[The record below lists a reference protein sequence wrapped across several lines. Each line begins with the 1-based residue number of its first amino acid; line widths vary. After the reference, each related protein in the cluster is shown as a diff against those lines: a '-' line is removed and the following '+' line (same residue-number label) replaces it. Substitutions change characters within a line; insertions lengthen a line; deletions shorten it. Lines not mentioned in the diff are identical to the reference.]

1 MADYITSYM
10 VFYNLAV
17 TIHCD
22 KGTLREEN
30 VGWECDIFSKHPNNH
45 IRAQIN
51 GKPTG
56 SQNWH
61 LVSYINDAQW
71 IK

>member
-1 MADYITSYM
+1 MADYITLYM
-10 VFYNLAV
+10 GFDNLAV
-17 TIHCD
+17 TIYCD
-22 KGTLREEN
+22 KGTLREEK
-30 VGWECDIFSKHPNNH
+30 VGWEFDIFSKHPNNH
-45 IRAQIN
+45 TRAQIN

-61 LVSYINDAQW
+61 LVSYMNDAQG